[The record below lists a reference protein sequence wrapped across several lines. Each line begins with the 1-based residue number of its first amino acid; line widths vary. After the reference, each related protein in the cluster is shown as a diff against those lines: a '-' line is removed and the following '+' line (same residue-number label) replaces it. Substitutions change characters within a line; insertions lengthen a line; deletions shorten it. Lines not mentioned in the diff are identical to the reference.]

1 MTEQKARAVG
11 VLVGQATD
19 LSTEGGYGRGAFASN
34 VDDALEAISV
44 LLCPPVASPERW
56 NATKAG
62 ATNTLPGGEDY

>member
-11 VLVGQATD
+11 TLIGQG
-19 LSTEGGYGRGAFASN
+19 LFWPRKYQLEM
-34 VDDALEAISV
+34 LEAISA

-62 ATNTLPGGEDY
+62 ATHTLPGGEDY